1 MRISIISDDDLK
13 AADVEIVHR
22 DLTQFRLSWLRV
34 NVWRNKF
41 VARTNDPSQ
50 YAPLKDLMISIF
62 KILEHTP
69 ADQMGMNIELVYK
82 IDTEE
87 SWHKIGN
94 NLVPKK
100 YWEGPLPKGG
110 GGGGGGVGLTSLTVS
125 SPRPDDLKG
134 LIKVSIGPS
143 KTDFK
148 GVRFGV
154 NNHIE
159 LKFKEG
165 DREQKHDP
173 TLILAEY
180 WDNSLSFAKKS
191 CEEILTK
198 AISE

>member
-1 MRISIISDDDLK
+1 MGSFNPAIFHPEWLSKYELISDDDLK
-13 AADVEIVHR
+13 AADIEIVHR
-22 DLTQFRLSWLRV
+22 DLTQFSLSWLRV
-34 NVWRNKF
+34 NAWRNKF

-69 ADQMGMNIELVYK
+69 ANQMGMNIELIYK

-100 YWEGPLPKGG
+100 YWEGPLPK
-110 GGGGGGVGLTSLTVS
+110 GVGLTSLTVS

-148 GVRFGV
+148 VFV
-154 NNHIE
+154 
-159 LKFKEG
+159 
-165 DREQKHDP
+165 
-173 TLILAEY
+173 LA
-180 WDNSLSFAKKS
+180 S
-191 CEEILTK
+191 I
-198 AISE
+198 II